1 MEQTNS
7 AGHSAKKAS
16 ILNCLVAIFCFNF
29 ILFTFYYCKPH
40 GHSLCKLVKFIIM
53 IMIMVGGLA

>member
-29 ILFTFYYCKPH
+29 ILFTFYCCKPLVT
-40 GHSLCKLVKFIIM
+40 LCVSWLN
-53 IMIMVGGLA
+53 LLL